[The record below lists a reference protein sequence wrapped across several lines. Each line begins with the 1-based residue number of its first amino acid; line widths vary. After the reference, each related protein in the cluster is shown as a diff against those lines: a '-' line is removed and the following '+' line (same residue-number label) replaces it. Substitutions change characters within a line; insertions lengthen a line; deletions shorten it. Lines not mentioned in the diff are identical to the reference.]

1 MEITLKNLTAGYI
14 INKKEKKIITE
25 NLNYTFESG
34 KFHFLAGV
42 SGSGKSTL
50 LETICLLIK
59 KISGEILFD
68 NKLIDE
74 KNNLKEFR
82 NSSGVML
89 QYTEKQ
95 FFNNTVAEEIVF
107 NLKRSKIDNKEINK
121 KLKEVLE
128 ILNIDKKILQASPFE
143 ISGGQKR
150 IIALA
155 SVIITSP
162 KILFLDEPTAGLDFE
177 SKNTFMKTIKE
188 LNKNFNITIIQSS
201 HILDDIIEYGD
212 NVFIISKNKKYTQ
225 GKPKDILFSKK
236 VLEEYNLIEPE
247 IHKYIEEL
255 KRLGIN
261 NIDNISNS
269 NELIKKL
276 FYYKEYK

>member
-1 MEITLKNLTAGYI
+1 MEICLKNLNAGYI
-14 INKKEKKIITE
+14 ISKKEKKLITE
-25 NLNYTFESG
+25 NLNAVFESG

-68 NKLIDE
+68 NKNIED

-82 NSSGVML
+82 QSSGIML

-95 FFNNTVAEEIVF
+95 FFNNTVREEITF
-107 NLKRSKIDNKEINK
+107 NLKRQKLDNKKINK
-121 KLKEVLE
+121 KLRETLE
-128 ILNIDKKILQASPFE
+128 ILNIDKKILKASPFE

-150 IIALA
+150 TIALA
-155 SVIITSP
+155 SIIITSP

-177 SKNTFMKTIKE
+177 SKSTFMNTIKN
-188 LNKNFNITIIQSS
+188 LNKTSNITIIQSS

-212 NVFIISKNKKYTQ
+212 YVFIINKNKKYIQ
-225 GKPKDILFSKK
+225 GKPKDLLFSKDILK
-236 VLEEYNLIEPE
+236 EYNLIEPE
-247 IHKYIEEL
+247 IFLYIEEL
-255 KRLGIN
+255 KKLGMN
-261 NIDNISNS
+261 NIDNVSNAD
-269 NELIKKL
+269 ELIQKL
-276 FYYKEYK
+276 FY

>member
-14 INKKEKKIITE
+14 INKNEKKIIAE
-25 NLNYTFESG
+25 NLNCTFESS

-68 NKLIDE
+68 NKLIDK

-82 NSSGVML
+82 NSSGIML

-95 FFNNTVAEEIVF
+95 FFNNTIAEEIVF

-177 SKNTFMKTIKE
+177 SKNIFMKTIKE
-188 LNKNFNITIIQSS
+188 LNNNSNITIIQSS

-212 NVFIISKNKKYTQ
+212 NVFIISKNKKYIQ
-225 GKPKDILFSKK
+225 GKPKDILFSQK

-276 FYYKEYK
+276 FY

>member
-14 INKKEKKIITE
+14 INKKEKKIIVE
-25 NLNYTFESG
+25 NLNCTFESG

-68 NKLIDE
+68 NKLIDK

-82 NSSGVML
+82 NSSGIML

-95 FFNNTVAEEIVF
+95 FFNNTIAEEIVF

-177 SKNTFMKTIKE
+177 SKNIFMKTIKE
-188 LNKNFNITIIQSS
+188 LNNNSNITIIQSS
-201 HILDDIIEYGD
+201 HILYDIIEYGD
-212 NVFIISKNKKYTQ
+212 NVFIISKNKKYIQ
-225 GKPKDILFSKK
+225 GKPKDILFSQK

-276 FYYKEYK
+276 FY

>member
-1 MEITLKNLTAGYI
+1 MEISLKNLTAGYI
-14 INKKEKKIITE
+14 INKKEKKIIVE
-25 NLNYTFESG
+25 NLNCTFESG

-68 NKLIDE
+68 NKLIDK

-82 NSSGVML
+82 NSSGIML

-95 FFNNTVAEEIVF
+95 FFNNTIAEEIVF

-177 SKNTFMKTIKE
+177 SKNIFMKTIKE
-188 LNKNFNITIIQSS
+188 LNNNSNITIIQSS
-201 HILDDIIEYGD
+201 HILYDIIEYGD
-212 NVFIISKNKKYTQ
+212 NVFIISKNKKYIQ
-225 GKPKDILFSKK
+225 GKPKDILFSQK

-276 FYYKEYK
+276 FY

>member
-14 INKKEKKIITE
+14 INKKEKKIIAE
-25 NLNYTFESG
+25 NLNCTFESG

-68 NKLIDE
+68 NKLIDK

-82 NSSGVML
+82 NSSGIML

-95 FFNNTVAEEIVF
+95 FFNNTIAEEIVF

-177 SKNTFMKTIKE
+177 SKNIFMKTIKE
-188 LNKNFNITIIQSS
+188 LNNNSNITIIQSS

-212 NVFIISKNKKYTQ
+212 NVFIIGKNKKYIQ
-225 GKPKDILFSKK
+225 GKPKDILFSQK

-276 FYYKEYK
+276 FY

>member
-14 INKKEKKIITE
+14 INKKEKKIIAE
-25 NLNYTFESG
+25 NLNCTFESG

-68 NKLIDE
+68 NKLIDK

-82 NSSGVML
+82 NSSGIML

-128 ILNIDKKILQASPFE
+128 ILSIDKKMLQASPFE

-177 SKNTFMKTIKE
+177 SKNIFMKTIKE
-188 LNKNFNITIIQSS
+188 LNNNSNITIIQSS

-212 NVFIISKNKKYTQ
+212 NVFIIGKNKKYIQ
-225 GKPKDILFSKK
+225 GKPKDILFSQK

-276 FYYKEYK
+276 FY

>member
-14 INKKEKKIITE
+14 INKKEKKIIVE
-25 NLNYTFESG
+25 NLNCTFESG

-68 NKLIDE
+68 NKLIDK

-82 NSSGVML
+82 NSSGIML

-95 FFNNTVAEEIVF
+95 FFNNTIAEEIVF

-177 SKNTFMKTIKE
+177 SKNIFMKTIKE
-188 LNKNFNITIIQSS
+188 LNNNSNITIIQSS

-212 NVFIISKNKKYTQ
+212 NVFIISKNKKYIQ
-225 GKPKDILFSKK
+225 GKPKDILFSQK

-276 FYYKEYK
+276 FY

>member
-14 INKKEKKIITE
+14 INKKEKKIIVE
-25 NLNYTFESG
+25 NLNCTFESG

-68 NKLIDE
+68 NKLIDK

-82 NSSGVML
+82 NSSGIML

-95 FFNNTVAEEIVF
+95 FFNNTIAEEIVF

-162 KILFLDEPTAGLDFE
+162 KILFLDEPTAGLDFKR
-177 SKNTFMKTIKE
+177 KNIFMKTIKE
-188 LNKNFNITIIQSS
+188 LNNNSNITIIQSS

-212 NVFIISKNKKYTQ
+212 NVFIISKNKKYIQ
-225 GKPKDILFSKK
+225 GKPKDILFSQK

-276 FYYKEYK
+276 FY